1 MTAIEYKILNNLP
14 NKYKYIS
21 RDSYGDLKVS
31 ALPLTRKRWD
41 EGEYVDV
48 TWEYM
53 YDDPYEC
60 SNTFGL
66 PYPHLFKSIKWEDE
80 EMRLI
85 EDIKSEVRVNDTE
98 VDSEQSIERALLLE
112 LPSVYKYIVRDEQ
125 GDLEVC
131 SGTYKEKCFG
141 MWLPEDNE
149 GNVEVDWL
157 PYPDLFK
164 KVSWKDEVPCL
175 IKDLIESHKVKNK

>member
-1 MTAIEYKILNNLP
+1 MTAIEYKILDNLP

-31 ALPLTRKRWD
+31 SLPLYRKVWD
-41 EGEYVDV
+41 NNAYVEV
-48 TWEYM
+48 TWEYI

-85 EDIKSEVRVNDTE
+85 EDIKAEVKVTE
-98 VDSEQSIERALLLE
+98 VDSEQSIERELLLE

-131 SGTYKEKCFG
+131 SIAYKEKRFG

-149 GNVEVDWL
+149 DNIDVEWL
-157 PYPDLFK
+157 PYPELFK
-164 KVSWKDEVPCL
+164 QVSWNDEIPCL
-175 IKDLIESHKVKNK
+175 IKDLIENHKVKK